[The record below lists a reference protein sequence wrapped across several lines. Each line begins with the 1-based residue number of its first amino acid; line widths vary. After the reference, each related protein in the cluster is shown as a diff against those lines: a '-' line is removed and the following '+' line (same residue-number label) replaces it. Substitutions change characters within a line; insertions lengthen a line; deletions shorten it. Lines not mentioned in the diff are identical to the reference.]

1 MQRAGVLA
9 VALLLVISLN
19 ARPAQSVTCDQASLA
34 KLETDIGSMSGKGKK
49 RAMKQLTAAKK
60 AFDAGDTKRCER
72 IVGRIG
78 AAASSQTANAQPA
91 RPSIDATNA
100 QFVKEFNSKDAA
112 AAASHYAQ
120 DAAAFPPDQAKVEG
134 RENIQKMWQAVIDAG
149 ATDLALTTA
158 EVEESGGL
166 AFESGAVSLKMPGK
180 DGKPM
185 DVSGKYV
192 VVWKKAADGS
202 WQLYRDIWNANPAT
216 EKTAQ

>member
-19 ARPAQSVTCDQASLA
+19 SRAAESVTCDQASLA
-34 KLETDIGSMSGKGKK
+34 KLETDVGSMSGKGKK

-72 IVGRIG
+72 IVARIG
-78 AAASSQTANAQPA
+78 AGSSKTANAQPA

-166 AFESGAVSLKMPGK
+166 AFESGALSLKMPGK

-202 WQLYRDIWNANPAT
+202 WQFYRDIWNTNPAT

>member
-19 ARPAQSVTCDQASLA
+19 ARAAESATCDQASLA

-72 IVGRIG
+72 IVARIG
-78 AAASSQTANAQPA
+78 AGSSKTANAQPA

-120 DAAAFPPDQAKVEG
+120 DAAAFPPDQTKVEG

-149 ATDLALTTA
+149 VTDLALTTA

-192 VVWKKAADGS
+192 MVWKKAADGS
-202 WQLYRDIWNANPAT
+202 WQLYRDIWNADPAT
-216 EKTAQ
+216 EKPAQ

>member
-19 ARPAQSVTCDQASLA
+19 ARAAESVTCDQASLA
-34 KLETDIGSMSGKGKK
+34 KLETDVGSMSGKGKK

-72 IVGRIG
+72 IVARIG
-78 AAASSQTANAQPA
+78 AGSSKTANAQPA

-149 ATDLALTTA
+149 VTDLALTTA
-158 EVEESGGL
+158 EVEESGAL
-166 AFESGAVSLKMPGK
+166 AFESGALSLKMPGK

-216 EKTAQ
+216 EKPAQ